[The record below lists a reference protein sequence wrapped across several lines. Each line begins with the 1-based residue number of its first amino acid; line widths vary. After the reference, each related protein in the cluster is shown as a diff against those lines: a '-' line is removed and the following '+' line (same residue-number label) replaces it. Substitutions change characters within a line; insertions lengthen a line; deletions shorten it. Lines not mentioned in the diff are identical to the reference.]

1 MASFRYALRDTFRL
15 VFRHWGLSILTL
27 ITAGAVIYL
36 LGMSALFSLNVRSMV
51 SKVESELVVQ
61 VYFKEG
67 GQIQKTAEQIKTIP
81 YVTYAKAVSPEEAL
95 ERLRAKLGTKAR
107 AVTLLGENPLPWS
120 VEVKVKRAGDV
131 APLVRKLTAMPE
143 VDELVYAGKL
153 AEKLSRISLMVSKI
167 SVVVLSLALIISALV
182 VYNTIRISLYSRKEE
197 IQVMV
202 LVGATKTYISL
213 PFVLQ
218 GMILGSLGALLAALA
233 VAGSYSTAREA
244 IWTTLPFVQ
253 LIAQPEFL
261 LKFYLLLLGIGT
273 TLGWI
278 CSWFA
283 VSRFVRVAEKPL

>member
-15 VFRHWGLSILTL
+15 VFRHWGLSVLTL
-27 ITAGAVIYL
+27 LTAGAVIYL

-61 VYFKEG
+61 AYLKDDSKIQQTVKE
-67 GQIQKTAEQIKTIP
+67 IKTIP
-81 YVTYAKAVSPEEAL
+81 YVTQVKAVSPEEAL
-95 ERLRAKLGTKAR
+95 ERLRAKLGTKAK

-120 VEVKVKRAGDV
+120 IEVKVKRAGEV
-131 APLVRKLTAMPE
+131 APLVRNLTTLPAIE
-143 VDELVYAGKL
+143 ELVYAGKL
-153 AEKLSRISLMVSKI
+153 AEKLSKISFMVSRV
-167 SVVVLSLALIISALV
+167 SVVVLGLALIISALV

-218 GMILGSLGALLAALA
+218 GMILGSLGALFA
-233 VAGSYSTAREA
+233 VLSVVGSYTSAQEA
-244 IWTTLPFVQ
+244 IRTTLPFVE
-253 LIAQPEFL
+253 LIGDSQFL
-261 LKFYLLLLGIGT
+261 LKFYVLLLGIGT

-283 VSRFVRVAEKPL
+283 VNRFVRVAQKPL